1 MPIWLASAAAP
12 VCPDPQPVVVE
23 PVAFEQPAP
32 APAPAPLQQ
41 TVMQAAPVHSNPGS
55 MANATVAMNSEM
67 PTGETPV
74 IVPAPKENV
83 FGVMDQ
89 KEANDSFGPLVWV
102 LTAVAGL
109 GLGILLNL
117 FI

>member
-1 MPIWLASAAAP
+1 
-12 VCPDPQPVVVE
+12 
-23 PVAFEQPAP
+23 
-32 APAPAPLQQ
+32 
-41 TVMQAAPVHSNPGS
+41 MQAAPVHSNPGS

-74 IVPAPKENV
+74 IVPAPEENV

-89 KEANDSFGPLVWV
+89 MEANDSFGPLVWV

>member
-1 MPIWLASAAAP
+1 M
-12 VCPDPQPVVVE
+12 CPDPQPVVVE

-32 APAPAPLQQ
+32 APAPAPTPAPLKQ
-41 TVMQAAPVHSNPGS
+41 TVMQAAPIHSNSGS

-67 PTGETPV
+67 SAGETPV
-74 IVPAPKENV
+74 VVPAPKENV